1 MHGLD
6 NGSAG
11 YDFKSLVRQLFES
24 LKGNNK
30 MEISLALGG
39 GGAKGNAHIGVLRR
53 LEKEGYK
60 IRSVAGTSFGGLVAV
75 FYALGYSPKEIQA
88 IFESVNQN
96 NLYGRSPSDGPSLL
110 GMAGVRDLLDRV
122 IGDKTFKDTRIPCA
136 VTAVD
141 INSGAEVILSD
152 GSLKAALLATIAL
165 PGIFP
170 VQRLNGY
177 QLVDGGV
184 LNPVPVN
191 VARIL
196 SPGLP
201 VVAVVLN
208 DPIDLPVRGYN
219 LPIPSIVPRQ
229 IAERLARIS
238 LAQSLDIFLRSVDVS
253 SRYVSHLRLQVDK
266 PDVLVRPDVHTISLL
281 DQVTVEEVAQKG
293 EQALEQV
300 LPELKRKTA
309 WIARLGRRVFGVEQ

>member
-1 MHGLD
+1 MD
-6 NGSAG
+6 
-11 YDFKSLVRQLFES
+11 
-24 LKGNNK
+24 
-30 MEISLALGG
+30 ITLALGG

-53 LEKEGYK
+53 LEKEGYRV
-60 IRSVAGTSFGGLVAV
+60 RSVAGTSYGGLVAAL
-75 FYALGYSPKEIQA
+75 YAIGYSPNEIQA
-88 IFESVNQN
+88 IFESVDQN
-96 NLYGRSPSDGPSLL
+96 ALYGRALQDGPSLL
-110 GMAGVRDLLDRV
+110 GLAGVRRLLERL

-141 INSGAEVILSD
+141 INNGSEVILSE
-152 GSLKAALLATIAL
+152 GSLKAAVLATIAL

-170 VQRLNGY
+170 VQHLNGFA
-177 QLVDGGV
+177 LVDGGV
-184 LNPVPVN
+184 LNPVPVS
-191 VARIL
+191 VARLL

-229 IAERLARIS
+229 IAERLSRIS

-266 PDVLVRPDVHTISLL
+266 PDVIVRPDVHHISLL
-281 DQVTVEEVAQKG
+281 DKVAVADVAQLG
-293 EQALEQV
+293 EQALENV
-300 LPELKRKTA
+300 LPDLKRKTA
-309 WIARLGRRVFGVEQ
+309 WMTRIGKRIFGSN